1 MNNDNN
7 LNNYSLDDDDGM
19 DEVLNMIHKK
29 HAQAHS
35 HEQAIAKEREKQ
47 ENRISSTPKPRN
59 IGSADGTRQFDA
71 AKMPKSQPSVS
82 KTRVDTDAVKKTASS
97 GNDNSTNST
106 PVKPQKPKTEPVV
119 KTYGGISLDDF
130 ADKEQPVSKK
140 KAPAKKPRGTGMG
153 LASGFTKII
162 IYLICVFGISIFLS
176 ISVIKI
182 GNDVFAFVKP
192 DKEITV
198 TIPEGATTDD
208 IAQILEENDVINHPF
223 VYKLY
228 SKFRI
233 SKRSYLTGEYEAGKH
248 TVNSMMN
255 YDKLLEEL
263 SLIQTTDNSIV
274 RVTIPEGYTVKEILE
289 LFEKNGMKS
298 AEEFNEALQEYAYDY
313 RFMNGLSK
321 DSGISDYRFNPD
333 YGYRL
338 EGYLFPDTYDF
349 YVEENPISV
358 ISKLLDNFQR
368 KFNESFYDRCNELGY
383 TVDEII
389 TIASMIEREGNNV
402 HDYSKISSVFHNR
415 LKNSSEYP
423 YLDSD
428 ATVQYAL
435 GSHKSR
441 LEEGDTSI
449 EHPYNTYKNRGLPP
463 GPISNPGYEAIYAA
477 LYPESTP
484 YYFFLSRNDGVTVYS
499 RTYDEHLAAIA
510 ESNRI
515 DAQNSQNG

>member
-1 MNNDNN
+1 MNNENINN
-7 LNNYSLDDDDGM
+7 SPLDDDESM

-35 HEQAIAKEREKQ
+35 EAQAQALAREQQNNNVPAKAK
-47 ENRISSTPKPRN
+47 PK
-59 IGSADGTRQFDA
+59 SADPAEGTRQFDA
-71 AKMPKSQPSVS
+71 AKMPKPQPPVS
-82 KTRVDTDAVKKTASS
+82 KTRVDTDAVKTSPVR
-97 GNDNSTNST
+97 NSNEVKNT
-106 PVKPQKPKTEPVV
+106 PVQPPKPKAEPVV

-130 ADKEQPVSKK
+130 ADKEEPVSKK
-140 KAPAKKPRGTGMG
+140 NAPAKNPRAAATG

-192 DKEITV
+192 DKEITITV
-198 TIPEGATTDD
+198 PEGATTDD
-208 IAQILEENDVINHPF
+208 IARILEENDVISHPF

-228 SKFRI
+228 TKFRI
-233 SKRSYLTGEYEAGKH
+233 SKRSYLTGEYEAGNH
-248 TVNSMMN
+248 TVNPMMN
-255 YDKLLEEL
+255 YDTLLEEL
-263 SLIQTTDNSIV
+263 SLIKTTDNSVV
-274 RVTIPEGYTVKEILE
+274 RITIPEGYTVKEILE

-313 RFMNGLSK
+313 RFMDGLSK
-321 DSGISDYRFNPD
+321 DADLSDYRFDSD

-415 LKNSSEYP
+415 LKNSAEYP

-435 GSHKSR
+435 GGHKSR
-441 LEEGDTSI
+441 LEAGDTSVD
-449 EHPYNTYKNRGLPP
+449 HPYNTYRNRGLPP
-463 GPISNPGYEAIYAA
+463 GPIANPGYEAIYAA

-484 YYFFLSRNDGVTVYS
+484 YYYFLSRSDGVTVYS
-499 RTYDEHLAAIA
+499 RNYDEHLVAIA

-515 DAQNSQNG
+515 DEQNSQNG

>member
-1 MNNDNN
+1 MNNDKDINN
-7 LNNYSLDDDDGM
+7 LNNSADDGM
-19 DEVLNMIHKK
+19 EEILNIIHQK

-35 HEQAIAKEREKQ
+35 QEQEKARMSQ
-47 ENRISSTPKPRN
+47 ENPIKSKPQN
-59 IGSADGTRQFDA
+59 TDSAEGTRQFDA
-71 AKMPKSQPSVS
+71 AKMPKPKPQPPVS
-82 KTRVDTDAVKKTASS
+82 KTRVDTDAVKSTQKTSS
-97 GNDNSTNST
+97 A
-106 PVKPQKPKTEPVV
+106 KLKQEQEV

-130 ADKEQPVSKK
+130 ADKEKELPKK
-140 KAPAKKPRGTGMG
+140 KAPVKKNKNTG
-153 LASGFTKII
+153 LFSGVTKII
-162 IYLICVFGISIFLS
+162 IYLVCVFGISIFLS
-176 ISVIKI
+176 ISAIRI

-198 TIPEGATTDD
+198 TIPEGATTSQV
-208 IAQILEENDVINHPF
+208 AKILKENDVISHPF
-223 VYKLY
+223 IYKIY
-228 SKFRI
+228 TKFRI

-248 TVNSMMN
+248 VVNPMMN

-263 SLIQTTDNSIV
+263 SLIETTDNSIV
-274 RVTIPEGYTVKEILE
+274 RITIPEGYTVKEILA
-289 LFEKNGMKS
+289 LFEKNGMRS

-313 RFMNGLSK
+313 RFMSGLSK
-321 DSGISDYRFNPD
+321 DAGLSEHRFNSDYS
-333 YGYRL
+333 YRL

-358 ISKLLDNFQR
+358 ISKLLDNFER
-368 KFNESFYDRCNELGY
+368 KFDESFYDRCNELGY

-415 LKNSSEYP
+415 LKNSAEYP

-428 ATVQYAL
+428 ATVQYGL
-435 GSHKSR
+435 NSHKSR

-463 GPISNPGYEAIYAA
+463 GPIANPGYEAIYAA

-484 YYFFLSRNDGVTVYS
+484 YYYFLSRNDGVTVYS
-499 RTYDEHLAAIA
+499 RNYDEHLAAIA

-515 DAQNSQNG
+515 DEQMKQNG